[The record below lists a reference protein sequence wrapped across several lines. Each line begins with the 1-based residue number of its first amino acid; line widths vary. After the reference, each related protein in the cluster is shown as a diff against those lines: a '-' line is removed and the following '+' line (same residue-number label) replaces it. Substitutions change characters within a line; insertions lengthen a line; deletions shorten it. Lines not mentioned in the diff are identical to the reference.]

1 MRTGRT
7 GIAVLSAALVLAG
20 CGGSSTPKSSPLPTA
35 TPGPSDDASCGDK
48 LPRTVAATLAGT
60 KDYLESGALGGA
72 TGGALCYLTLP
83 GKAPQQL
90 VVNISVTFSSADQ
103 AAANAFRS
111 MFTQPAAPGYR
122 LPASEG
128 YGAVYP
134 TDNGVK
140 GHRAAGS
147 TASGDVIVSVL
158 MVRDANGRNPYDD
171 VHALLRLLGPQLAPS
186 WPAAPPGIDVSKPT
200 SPPPGFQFTGQ
211 SATPPSPTTS

>member
-1 MRTGRT
+1 MRTSFT
-7 GIAVLSAALVLAG
+7 GIAVVSAALVVSG
-20 CGGSSTPKSSPLPTA
+20 CGGSSTPKAAPLPTA
-35 TPGPSDDASCGDK
+35 TPAPSAGASCGDK

-60 KDYLESGALGGA
+60 KKYLEVGTLGGTSA
-72 TGGALCYLTLP
+72 GVLCYLTLP
-83 GKAPQQL
+83 GKAPHQV
-90 VVNISVTFSSADQ
+90 VVNLTVTYSSSDQ
-103 AAANAFRS
+103 AGADAFRL
-111 MFTQPAAPGYR
+111 MVTKPAAPGYR

-171 VHALLRLLGPQLAPS
+171 VHALLQLLGPQLAPS
-186 WPAAPPGIDVSKPT
+186 WPAPPPGIDVTKPT
-200 SPPPGFQFTGQ
+200 SPPPGFTFTGQ
-211 SATPPSPTTS
+211 SASLSAGG